1 MMGVQMIQMLAME
14 LMLADEKEVDAVVE
28 RLQSAPE
35 DYNETKLQTQA
46 RKTAEIMIQ
55 AAIDSLKCSKKP
67 V

>member
-1 MMGVQMIQMLAME
+1 MMGMHVIQMLAME
-14 LMLADEKEVDAVVE
+14 LMLADEKEVDALVE

-46 RKTAEIMIQ
+46 RKTAEIMVQ
-55 AAIDSLKCSKKP
+55 AAIDSLKRSKKS

>member
-14 LMLADEKEVDAVVE
+14 LILAEDKETEEVIE